1 MTGDSPGQDEVLI
14 VPVTDYAF
22 RRLQEDG
29 FYAFPA
35 PTNKRVRDY
44 VAFYQS
50 KPVGAITHYGKVA
63 SADVDEVDIKYRAIC
78 FGDRVDEDAVVVRF
92 EWIEE
97 LEGPVESTDYG
108 IQGQMY
114 TTRPDLL
121 DASTLE
127 ELS

>member
-1 MTGDSPGQDEVLI
+1 MTDDAERENVLV

-29 FYAFPA
+29 FYAFPEQ
-35 PTNKRVRDY
+35 TNKRVCDY

-50 KPVGAITHYGKVA
+50 KPVGAITHYGEVA
-63 SADVDEVDIKYRAIC
+63 SAEVAEVDIKYRAIC
-78 FGDRVDEDAVVVRF
+78 FGDRVDEDPIVVRF
-92 EWIEE
+92 EWLEE
-97 LEGPVESTDYG
+97 LENPVDATDYG

-114 TTRPDLL
+114 TSRVELV

-127 ELS
+127 DLS